1 MKGHTNFVLTKV
13 AIALVAA
20 IALIVTACD
29 YDLDIQKNVVFNKD
43 GGVVKLDNS
52 GHDWIDVERIFDSEG
67 KVGKSAIF
75 VVDSI
80 MLSYGE
86 TQDILLFR
94 DSLDWLTAERVDYE
108 PCVLTLIAKP
118 NNTGRRRSMKVE
130 VATTGPRFL
139 YATINVVQE

>member
-1 MKGHTNFVLTKV
+1 MYKR
-13 AIALVAA
+13 
-20 IALIVTACD
+20 
-29 YDLDIQKNVVFNKD
+29 Q
-43 GGVVKLDNS
+43 
-52 GHDWIDVERIFDSEG
+52 DWIDVERIFDSEG

-94 DSLDWLTAERVDYE
+94 DSLDWLTTEIVDYE